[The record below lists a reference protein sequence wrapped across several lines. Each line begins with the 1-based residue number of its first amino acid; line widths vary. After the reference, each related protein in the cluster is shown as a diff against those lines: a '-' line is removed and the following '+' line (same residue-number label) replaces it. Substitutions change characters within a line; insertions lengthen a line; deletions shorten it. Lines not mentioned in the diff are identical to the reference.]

1 MRQPRITQTTQRT
14 QQTQYTQPMTSAK
27 DHRELIGLI
36 PAAGSAN
43 RIAPLPCS
51 KEIFPLGY
59 QTIPSVAG
67 PRPKVAAQYL
77 LEKMASAGAQKVFII
92 LRKGK
97 WDIPEYFGCG
107 QSLGLNFAYLM
118 MDLPYGAPYTLDQ
131 AFDFV
136 SDATILFGFPDILF
150 TPQDA
155 YSNMLRR
162 LSESGSE
169 IVLGLFP
176 AHNPSKMD
184 MVQLDDSEN
193 ICGLDI
199 KPPKS
204 HLKYTW
210 IIAVWTPAFTRYLHQ
225 YVKGR
230 KQASDARAA
239 DSPEEYVGEVIQAAI
254 QEGLRVDKVIFDEG
268 DYLDF
273 GTPEDLV
280 KADAFARNYS

>member
-1 MRQPRITQTTQRT
+1 MAIVNTLPAEKEPI
-14 QQTQYTQPMTSAK
+14 
-27 DHRELIGLI
+27 ELIGLI
-36 PAAGSAN
+36 PAGGSAN

-51 KEIFPLGY
+51 KEIFPIGY
-59 QTIPSVAG
+59 QDLPSLPG
-67 PRPKVAAQYL
+67 SRPKVAAQYL
-77 LEKMASAGAQKVFII
+77 LEKMKLAGVPKAFII

-107 QSLGLNFAYLM
+107 HDLGMNLGYLM

-131 AFDFV
+131 AYAFV
-136 SDATILFGFPDILF
+136 SEATIVFGYPDILF

-155 YSNMLRR
+155 YISLLRR
-162 LSESGSE
+162 LSASSSE

-184 MVQLDDSEN
+184 MVELDDAEN

-199 KPPKS
+199 KPTVS
-204 HLKYTW
+204 YLTYTW
-210 IIAVWTPAFTRYLHQ
+210 IIAVWTPVFTRFLHQ
-225 YVKGR
+225 YIKN
-230 KQASDARAA
+230 KKLNSDH
-239 DSPEEYVGEVIQAAI
+239 SPGAHTREAYVGEVIQAFMK
-254 QEGLRVDKVIFDEG
+254 EGMPVDKVLFDEG

-280 KADAFARNYS
+280 KANAFSRTYS

>member
-1 MRQPRITQTTQRT
+1 M
-14 QQTQYTQPMTSAK
+14 
-27 DHRELIGLI
+27 
-36 PAAGSAN
+36 AN

-59 QTIPSVAG
+59 QTLPSSAG

-77 LEKMASAGAQKVFII
+77 LEKMKLGGAQKAFII

-97 WDIPEYFGCG
+97 WDIPDYFGCG
-107 QSLGLNFAYLM
+107 QSIGLNLAYLM
-118 MDLPYGAPYTLDQ
+118 MNSPFGAPYTIDQ

-150 TPQDA
+150 TPKDA
-155 YSNMLRR
+155 YNTLLKQ
-162 LSESGSE
+162 LSASGSD

-176 AHNPSKMD
+176 VHNPSKMD
-184 MVQLDDSEN
+184 MVELDDFDN

-199 KPPKS
+199 KPLQS

-210 IIAVWTPAFTRYLHQ
+210 IIAVWSPAFTRFLHQ
-225 YVKGR
+225 YVQDHK
-230 KQASDARAA
+230 KTVKIHAA
-239 DSPEEYVGEVIQAAI
+239 VGAPEEYIGEVIQAAI
-254 QEGLRVDKVIFDEG
+254 EEGIQVDKVAFDGG

-280 KADAFARNYS
+280 KADAFARHCS